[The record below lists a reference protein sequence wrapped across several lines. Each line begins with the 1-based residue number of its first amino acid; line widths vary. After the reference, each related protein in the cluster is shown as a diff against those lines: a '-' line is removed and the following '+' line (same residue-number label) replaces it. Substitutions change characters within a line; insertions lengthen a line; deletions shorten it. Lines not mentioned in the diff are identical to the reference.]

1 MRKNSFLFAYKI
13 CNLLALLSF
22 PALFSCA
29 VKNVSVLPYPDLAFI
44 SAEQRPATAVSGKKV
59 QLFVEIANNG
69 TAWAP
74 ATRLRLADQTNRIIE
89 EKEIARLHPQV
100 NLTVKFE
107 LPPHMVSQNLF
118 LILDPGRRIYEKDR
132 TNNVLQFTL
141 RFVSETERQN
151 LEYQQ
156 DEEFLSTLKKN
167 NSDQCESQI
176 VLSALKR
183 IDKIMGYES
192 ANSGETLKFMAV
204 IENRCVKEIYDL
216 SLYWTERTAKESSSQ
231 EKIFGQAR
239 IETLLPGEK
248 RILYR
253 SLTAEAGRW
262 YIGLRLEAEHSSEI
276 RGRYLEPSFILL
288 VEPAPE

>member
-1 MRKNSFLFAYKI
+1 MKNA
-13 CNLLALLSF
+13 
-22 PALFSCA
+22 
-29 VKNVSVLPYPDLAFI
+29 SVLPYPDLVFI
-44 SAEQRPATAVSGKKV
+44 STEQRPIAAVYGKKV
-59 QLFVEIANNG
+59 QLFVEIANIG
-69 TAWAP
+69 AAWAP
-74 ATRLRLADQTNRIIE
+74 ATRLRLTDQSNHIIE

-107 LPPHMVSQNLF
+107 LPPQLTPQNLF
-118 LILDPGRRIYEKDR
+118 LILDPERRVYEKDR
-132 TNNVLQFTL
+132 TNNVLQFAL
-141 RFVSETERQN
+141 RFVNEIERQN

-156 DEEFLSTLKKN
+156 DGEFLSALKKN
-167 NSDQCESQI
+167 NSDQCESQV
-176 VLSALKR
+176 VLSTLR
-183 IDKIMGYES
+183 RMDKIMGYES

-204 IENRCVKEIYDL
+204 IENRCDKEIYDL

-239 IETLLPGEK
+239 IDKLLPGEK

-253 SLTAEAGRW
+253 SLIAEAGRW
-262 YIGLRLEAEHSSEI
+262 HIGLRLVSEHSPEI

>member
-1 MRKNSFLFAYKI
+1 LRKNSFPFAYKI

-22 PALFSCA
+22 LTLFSCA
-29 VKNVSVLPYPDLAFI
+29 VKNVSFLPYPDLAFI
-44 SAEQRPATAVSGKKV
+44 SAEQRPIAAVSGKKV

-69 TAWAP
+69 AAWAP

-89 EKEIARLHPQV
+89 EKEIAPLHPQV
-100 NLTVKFE
+100 NITVKFD
-107 LPPHMVSQNLF
+107 LPPHMASQNLF
-118 LILDPGRRIYEKDR
+118 LTLDPGRRIYEKDR
-132 TNNVLQFTL
+132 TNNVLQFAL

-156 DEEFLSTLKKN
+156 DEEFLSALKKN

-204 IENRCVKEIYDL
+204 IENRCDKEIYDL
-216 SLYWTERTAKESSSQ
+216 SLYWTERTTKENSSH

-239 IETLLPGEK
+239 IGKLLPGEK
-248 RILYR
+248 RILHR

-262 YIGLRLEAEHSSEI
+262 HIGLRLVSEHSPEI